1 LQTGGLEFGDISTRS
16 RPASVAISRAL
27 SEVTN
32 PSFSPSAPIKRI
44 SSLSI
49 VSFTLGPLLRAG
61 AGAF

>member
-1 LQTGGLEFGDISTRS
+1 M
-16 RPASVAISRAL
+16 AISSAL

-32 PSFSPSAPIKRI
+32 PSFSPSIPIKRI